1 MDTFRC
7 FVSLRACPTS
17 IQIMKQAQQ
26 TFLLTGYLY
35 CTWSFEKFGPIKVK
49 WMSEDRRK
57 VEVWRPIH
65 YTRVVRGQEVW
76 TGWFGSPVNL
86 LLHTLV
92 TVMYLLFFKSRNIPE
107 LSQSQIIINQHS
119 KTTFK
124 SSCTTYSKS
133 LTRTDCRTQEKL
145 FVWFLNL
152 ISLVWN
158 IKKSV
163 NYVDKN
169 PILIS
174 QDFNK
179 CF

>member
-1 MDTFRC
+1 
-7 FVSLRACPTS
+7 
-17 IQIMKQAQQ
+17 
-26 TFLLTGYLY
+26 
-35 CTWSFEKFGPIKVK
+35 
-49 WMSEDRRK
+49 
-57 VEVWRPIH
+57 
-65 YTRVVRGQEVW
+65 
-76 TGWFGSPVNL
+76 
-86 LLHTLV
+86 
-92 TVMYLLFFKSRNIPE
+92 MYLLFLKSMNIPE
-107 LSQSQIIINQHS
+107 LSQIQITINQHS

-145 FVWFLNL
+145 FVSFLNL

-169 PILIS
+169 SILIS
-174 QDFNK
+174 QDFNT